1 MLKQRIELDQKDTH
15 SSSNI
20 SGIVRSNLAQ
30 AMAQTHQ
37 SAQVSYYFQIL
48 TLNSCFFISSFLFL
62 IDLLLIFYFYSNSF
76 LFFFNLALAILV
88 T

>member
-1 MLKQRIELDQKDTH
+1 MIYNLCIYLKEENAMLKQRIELDQKDTH

-37 SAQVSYYFQIL
+37 SAQVSY
-48 TLNSCFFISSFLFL
+48 
-62 IDLLLIFYFYSNSF
+62 
-76 LFFFNLALAILV
+76 
-88 T
+88 

>member
-20 SGIVRSNLAQ
+20 SGIVRSNLTQ

-37 SAQVSYYFQIL
+37 SAQVSY
-48 TLNSCFFISSFLFL
+48 LNVNLK
-62 IDLLLIFYFYSNSF
+62 F
-76 LFFFNLALAILV
+76 LFFY
-88 T
+88 